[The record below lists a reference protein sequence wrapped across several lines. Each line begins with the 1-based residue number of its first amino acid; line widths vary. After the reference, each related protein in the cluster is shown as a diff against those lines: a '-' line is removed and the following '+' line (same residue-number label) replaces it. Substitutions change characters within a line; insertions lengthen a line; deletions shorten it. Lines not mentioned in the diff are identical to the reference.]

1 MNLNLNELRDRVHTN
16 ALNKGFHEDAYYANE
31 HTANDSKIQNSIK
44 HAFFAQKIALVHT
57 ELSEA
62 IEADRKDRTA
72 NLQGLESDIAFN
84 SDHMPEAFIESF
96 EALVKDTIEDELAD
110 AIIRILDIAGSMNI
124 DIKSHVE
131 YKIQYNE
138 TRNYKHGKN
147 Y

>member
-1 MNLNLNELRDRVHTN
+1 MDLNELRDIVYEN
-16 ALNKGFHEDAYYANE
+16 ALDKGFNDDAYYANDY
-31 HTANDSKIQNSIK
+31 TSNDKELQNGIK

-62 IEADRKDRTA
+62 TEADRKNRRADLA
-72 NLQGLESDIAFN
+72 GLESDIIFN

-96 EALVKDTIEDELAD
+96 ETLVKDTLEDELAD
-110 AIIRILDIAGSMNI
+110 ALIRILDIAGAYQI

-131 YKIQYNE
+131 YKIKYNN
-138 TRNYKHGKN
+138 TRIHKHGKL